1 MRMKMGKYFRA
12 LFLCA
17 LVLTA
22 LFAVS
27 SCEKN
32 HVPAEAVRENEVA
45 ATCKNGYYDSVVYC
59 ENCEREISRVKK
71 IIPAVVSHNV
81 ENGVCTICGER
92 ESSQGLALKLNSDN
106 ASYTVIGIGSC
117 TETDIVLGVYKGLPI
132 TVIADSAFEGCA
144 NITSVT
150 ISEGVSFLPHNA
162 FRGCTSLTSISI
174 PDSLTRINLSAFLY
188 CTSIS
193 SITVSENNPT
203 YKSIDGNLYTKDG
216 TCLIRYAIGKT
227 DTTFVIPNEV
237 TSIGDEAFA
246 WCENLVSVTIP
257 ESVEGIGGWAFFNC
271 ASLKNIKYRGTKED
285 WNSIYKDANWD
296 FWYEDYGSYEKINY
310 TITYNYTGE

>member
-1 MRMKMGKYFRA
+1 MA
-12 LFLCA
+12 LFS
-17 LVLTA
+17 
-22 LFAVS
+22 VS

-32 HVPAEAVRENEVA
+32 HSPAEAVKENEVA
-45 ATCKNGYYDSVVYC
+45 ATCKNGSYDSVVYC
-59 ENCEREISRVKK
+59 KICNRELSRVRK
-71 IIPAVVSHNV
+71 IIPAVVPHSI
-81 ENGVCTICGER
+81 ENGVCTVCGDR
-92 ESSQGLALKLNSDN
+92 ESSEGLALKLNSDG
-106 ASYTVIGIGSC
+106 ASYTVTGIGTC

-132 TVIADSAFEGCA
+132 TVIADSAFDGCES
-144 NITSVT
+144 ITSVT

-162 FRGCTSLTSISI
+162 FRGCTSLTSVSI

-188 CTSIS
+188 CKSLS

-203 YKSIDGNLYTKDG
+203 YRSIDSNLYTKDG
-216 TCLIRYAIGKT
+216 TCLLRYAIGRSNT
-227 DTTFVIPNEV
+227 SFTIPETV

-246 WCENLVSVTIP
+246 GCDKLVSVTIP

-271 ASLKNIKYRGTKED
+271 ASLKSIKYRGTKEA

-310 TITYNYTGE
+310 KITYNYTGE

>member
-1 MRMKMGKYFRA
+1 MAKKFRV
-12 LFLCA
+12 LFFCA
-17 LVLTA
+17 LILTA

-27 SCEKN
+27 SCEKR
-32 HVPAEAVRENEVA
+32 HVPDEAVIENEHP
-45 ATCKNGYYDSVVYC
+45 ATCKNGSYDSVVYC
-59 ENCEREISRVKK
+59 KICKEELSRVKK
-71 IIPAVVSHNV
+71 ILPMVMPHNI
-81 ENGVCTICGER
+81 ENGVCTVCGDR
-92 ESSQGLALKLNSDN
+92 ESSSGLDLKMNSN
-106 ASYTVIGIGSC
+106 GASYTVLGIGTC
-117 TETDIVLGVYKGLPI
+117 TDTDIVLGVYNGLPI
-132 TVIADSAFEGCA
+132 TVIADSAFDGCE

-162 FRGCTSLTSISI
+162 FRGCTSLASITI

-193 SITVSENNPT
+193 DITVSENNPS

-216 TCLIRYAIGKT
+216 TCLIRYAIGKK
-227 DTTFVIPNEV
+227 DTAFVIPSEV

-246 WCENLVSVTIP
+246 GCNNLVSVTIP
-257 ESVEGIGGWAFFNC
+257 ERVEGIGGWAFFNC
-271 ASLKNIKYRGTKED
+271 SALRSIKYRGTREQ